1 MEEFFKQYW
10 KLILFFLFEFGL
22 SLSIILTNFYY
33 SPTHRSI
40 SDCLAC
46 LFVIIYTA
54 ISVPENSNYNSAL
67 EISLLIIGFP
77 ILLIGCFVYNELI
90 IFHFFGM
97 DYNTSNE
104 VTKRA
109 IEEQQQFESIKAKL
123 IVNEAEKQTIKV
135 DYDNEDPPQD
145 PGQHEED
152 LSPK

>member
-1 MEEFFKQYW
+1 
-10 KLILFFLFEFGL
+10 
-22 SLSIILTNFYY
+22 
-33 SPTHRSI
+33 
-40 SDCLAC
+40 
-46 LFVIIYTA
+46 
-54 ISVPENSNYNSAL
+54 
-67 EISLLIIGFP
+67 
-77 ILLIGCFVYNELI
+77 
-90 IFHFFGM
+90 M